1 MNERILIVDS
11 DLIILNLGKNKGKI
25 RRRKNKVNSRFNFRL
40 KFSLKIADKEKAV
53 LSDFQSAI
61 WILC

>member
-40 KFSLKIADKEKAV
+40 KFSSKIADKEKAV